1 MNDVSAQV
9 VSCCVNDKSHKNYA
23 AHAWLYYIPVWLLGQ
38 SVCSSPSTKELHGM
52 ALWCGPT
59 LASFANFA
67 SCCGQRRASRK
78 KFHKKLVEFNF
89 RVSKMQKCQIGSNRV
104 LATPKSEHLRTI
116 NFGTELYKRQKVA
129 THNGTGDRKDASDSR
144 NGQSPSEGIFLVRQG
159 QQGLMERANNQEVN
173 CRAESSNARLKSIIF
188 VYYFPSAV
196 VGRKFFSY
204 LEQIP
209 KLWQSTEEI

>member
-1 MNDVSAQV
+1 
-9 VSCCVNDKSHKNYA
+9 
-23 AHAWLYYIPVWLLGQ
+23 
-38 SVCSSPSTKELHGM
+38 
-52 ALWCGPT
+52 
-59 LASFANFA
+59 
-67 SCCGQRRASRK
+67 
-78 KFHKKLVEFNF
+78 
-89 RVSKMQKCQIGSNRV
+89 MQKCQIGSNRV